1 MVQTWPTSNLM
12 SFLSKILK
20 NLKTHFRVK
29 FGARVKIKL
38 QIVFKT
44 INFIYP
50 ENLCLSGL
58 LQNSLGGN
66 AKTAVICT
74 VTPAAMSEDQTM
86 LTLRFARQAKRI
98 QNHAKVNE
106 VLDDKAHMNKLVKE
120 MADLKKI
127 LAEQQN
133 RTASLAGV
141 REELERQKLLNDKLR
156 ADSEARIKA
165 MEKKLL
171 VSSQPSPSRKSTL
184 PQGFPKDRRETWC
197 GPQIKRER
205 ESERRTMR
213 ASCVRSVFKAPP
225 APLDFKPHKY
235 RPGLWKSTWTSFK
248 RKFSEWTRSMTLGSK
263 PETGTP
269 SKKMK
274 TSA

>member
-1 MVQTWPTSNLM
+1 MEWIFANYRAGRRRRTAVTLGPRWPLLSHPFVLYIGKTWPSHGPNM
-12 SFLSKILK
+12 AHFKSDVISVK
-20 NLKTHFRVK
+20 NFKKFKNEFRVK

-86 LTLRFARQAKRI
+86 STLRFARQAKRI

-106 VLDDKAHMNKLVKE
+106 VLDDKAHMNKLVKEMAKE

-184 PQGFPKDRRETWC
+184 PQGFRKDRRETWC

-205 ESERRTMR
+205 ES
-213 ASCVRSVFKAPP
+213 
-225 APLDFKPHKY
+225 
-235 RPGLWKSTWTSFK
+235 
-248 RKFSEWTRSMTLGSK
+248 
-263 PETGTP
+263 
-269 SKKMK
+269 
-274 TSA
+274 